1 MTENTPAIEL
11 KVTLSPESA
20 PSGNF
25 FKIDEKM
32 LKEEWCE
39 KETGSGIPKELK
51 VNVVPG
57 SNAESTFDLKLGLE
71 KKRKLFKEEKLSL
84 VCEWAGCGETETNPD
99 IFNWHVAKHC
109 HEAGVAVFCSY
120 LFALNFCHQVQQNL
134 PPLEDCFLCLWMDC
148 GFKTPSSQEMVRH
161 LSLILTHFSAS
172 GEACQLPWV
181 PHKVKSS
188 RPGCHVSGEIA
199 SMQPSRKVRQS
210 VRPYVQCGCN
220 SFQNIYDML

>member
-1 MTENTPAIEL
+1 MTL
-11 KVTLSPESA
+11 CPESA

-39 KETGSGIPKELK
+39 KETGSGIQKELK

-109 HEAGVAVFCSY
+109 HEAGVAVFCFLLPFRSQ
-120 LFALNFCHQVQQNL
+120 LLSPGAAESPSPRGLLPLPLDGLWLQDALL
-134 PPLEDCFLCLWMDC
+134 PRD
-148 GFKTPSSQEMVRH
+148 GKTP
-161 LSLILTHFSAS
+161 LT
-172 GEACQLPWV
+172 
-181 PHKVKSS
+181 
-188 RPGCHVSGEIA
+188 
-199 SMQPSRKVRQS
+199 
-210 VRPYVQCGCN
+210 N
-220 SFQNIYDML
+220 SNTFLRLR

>member
-1 MTENTPAIEL
+1 
-11 KVTLSPESA
+11 
-20 PSGNF
+20 
-25 FKIDEKM
+25 M

-57 SNAESTFDLKLGLE
+57 SNAESTSDLKLGLELE

-210 VRPYVQCGCN
+210 VRSYVKCGCN
-220 SFQNIYDML
+220 VLAKF